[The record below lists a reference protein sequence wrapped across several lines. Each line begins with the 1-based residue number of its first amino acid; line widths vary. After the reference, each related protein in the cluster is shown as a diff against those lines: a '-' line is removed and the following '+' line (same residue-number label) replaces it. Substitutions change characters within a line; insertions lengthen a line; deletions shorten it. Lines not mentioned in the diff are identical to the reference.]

1 MVLVVQQEEQI
12 RSEMSALH
20 QMVLGATD
28 HQEARGW
35 NVAQLAVSA

>member
-1 MVLVVQQEEQI
+1 MVLIVQQEEQI

-28 HQEARGW
+28 HQEARG
-35 NVAQLAVSA
+35 L